1 MWGKDSLEKTLIFII
16 VTFSVLEVGLFWI
29 NPAYSW
35 DEVAYIDI
43 AHGLY
48 QGYSFGTITGSFTEA
63 IFRPP
68 LLAVTLYLLYLI
80 TGFSEIATKLLIPI
94 FTIATTVLIYFFGKK
109 FFNKKLGLIAAAVYA
124 TFPGTIF
131 FSYRVLLENYFAFL
145 LIADLFLYFL
155 ARDNKK
161 FLIPLGFTLALTAL
175 VRYSGILI
183 IPSFLIAAFFTD
195 KKHLKEILTS
205 KYLPLS
211 ILIFLLALSPWVQF
225 NFKNYGSPVGAGTT
239 FLSLSRFDAYFG
251 HYFLYWIFIV
261 GVISPFVA
269 YGVWKYRT
277 NSFIFFCSIVLLILI
292 LGHDAIELDM
302 RYIVFTLPLFAVV
315 AAYGMQQL
323 ERKKFIP
330 IILLLLIFVNVFAG
344 YFVTWSFAYPR
355 ESSNLITKII
365 EIGPNKMRRLDEH
378 ISYKEAAL
386 ELKSASKEDDK
397 VISNACIFVWF
408 YTNRTCYWFGN
419 NTDKNIQFK
428 DLNDPRKISD
438 FIANNQIKW
447 AYVMKGYSDS
457 NLLQNLKIKE
467 IYQNNYVVVYE
478 FTK

>member
-1 MWGKDSLEKTLIFII
+1 MWEKDSLEKALILTIVTIFI
-16 VTFSVLEVGLFWI
+16 LEVGLFWI

-35 DEVAYIDI
+35 DEVAYIGM

-48 QGYSFGTITGSFTEA
+48 QGYGFGIITNTFTEA

-68 LLAVTLYLLYLI
+68 LLAVTLYLPYLI

-155 ARDNKK
+155 ARDNKR

-195 KKHLKEILTS
+195 KKRLKEILTS

-211 ILIFLLALSPWVQF
+211 ILVFLLALSPWILF
-225 NFKNYGSPVGAGTT
+225 NLKNYGSPVGAGTT
-239 FLSLSRFDAYFG
+239 FLSLSSFDAYFG
-251 HYFLYWIFIV
+251 HYFIYWIFIV
-261 GVISPFVA
+261 GVISPFVV
-269 YGVWKYRT
+269 YGVWKSRT
-277 NSFIFFCSIVLLILI
+277 NNQILFCSIALFILI
-292 LGHDAIELDM
+292 LGQDAISMDM
-302 RYIVFTLPLFAVV
+302 RYIVFTLPLFAII
-315 AAYGMQQL
+315 AAHGIQQL
-323 ERKKFIP
+323 EKRKSIPFIF
-330 IILLLLIFVNVFAG
+330 LLLIFVNVFAG
-344 YFVTWSFAYPR
+344 YFVTWSFAYPK

-378 ISYKEAAL
+378 INYKEAAL
-386 ELKSASKEDDK
+386 ELKSASKQDDK
-397 VISNACIFVWF
+397 VISNGCIFVWF

-419 NTDKNIQFK
+419 NTEKNIQFK
-428 DLNDPRKISD
+428 DLNDPKKISD
-438 FIANNQIKW
+438 FVDGNQIKW
-447 AYVMKGYSDS
+447 AYVMQGYSDS